1 MKLKN
6 PIIITF
12 AICIM
17 ILSLYGCS
25 TKNESVDSSNS
36 QNNISSNQEFK
47 EQMDIAMKN
56 ANDKT
61 PLAKVNDI
69 QIMQTDKDVYL
80 ISGENYTTEEVVKM
94 VVIEDYAKKN
104 NLKINESAQNRIDS
118 MRKSMEEDE
127 SLSDEYC
134 LNTYGISKDEVIE
147 YMTHRSEQ
155 LWLNSAFSDMVI
167 EQVSSGECPKL
178 YPCLQEAYKQFERDK
193 SSKGSKAW
201 DDIEQA
207 YYEMIAKD
215 YSIVVY

>member
-178 YPCLQEAYKQFERDK
+178 YPCLQKAYKQFERDK

-215 YSIVVY
+215 YNIVVY

>member
-25 TKNESVDSSNS
+25 TKNKSVDPPNS

-69 QIMQTDKDVYL
+69 KITQTQKYVYL
-80 ISGENYTTEEVVKM
+80 ISDKNITTDELVRKIIIADYSKKNGLNINSAAKARIDRAKKDMENDNT
-94 VVIEDYAKKN
+94 INEDYC
-104 NLKINESAQNRIDS
+104 QR
-118 MRKSMEEDE
+118 
-127 SLSDEYC
+127 
-134 LNTYGISKDEVIE
+134 TYGISKEAVID
-147 YMTHRSEQ
+147 YMTNRSYQIWYEA
-155 LWLNSAFSDMVI
+155 AFSDMITDEVI
-167 EQVSSGECPKL
+167 SGETITKYPQLADAYFAFEKTKNSDPK
-178 YPCLQEAYKQFERDK
+178 
-193 SSKGSKAW
+193 KAW
-201 DDIEQA
+201 EEIEQA

-215 YSIVVY
+215 YNIVIY

>member
-1 MKLKN
+1 MKKINLLALLICACLLMSCLAACSHRN
-6 PIIITF
+6 VTIDSDNETSITE
-12 AICIM
+12 
-17 ILSLYGCS
+17 
-25 TKNESVDSSNS
+25 NES
-36 QNNISSNQEFK
+36 FR

-69 QIMQTDKDVYL
+69 KIMQTDKDVYL

-178 YPCLQEAYKQFERDK
+178 YPCLQKAYNQFERDK

-201 DDIEQA
+201 DDIEEA

-215 YSIVVY
+215 YNIVIY

>member
-201 DDIEQA
+201 DDIEEA

>member
-1 MKLKN
+1 MKKINLLALLICACLLMSCLAACSHRN
-6 PIIITF
+6 VTVDSDNETSITE
-12 AICIM
+12 
-17 ILSLYGCS
+17 
-25 TKNESVDSSNS
+25 NES
-36 QNNISSNQEFK
+36 FR

-178 YPCLQEAYKQFERDK
+178 YPCLQKAYNQFERDK

-201 DDIEQA
+201 DDIEEA

-215 YSIVVY
+215 YNIVIY

>member
-1 MKLKN
+1 MELKN

-80 ISGENYTTEEVVKM
+80 ISGENYTTGEVVKM